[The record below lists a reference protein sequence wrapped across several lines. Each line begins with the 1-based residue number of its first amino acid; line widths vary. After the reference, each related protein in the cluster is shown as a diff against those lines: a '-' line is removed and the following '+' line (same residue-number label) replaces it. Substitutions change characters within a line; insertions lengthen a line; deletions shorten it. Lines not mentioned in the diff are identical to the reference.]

1 MSEEK
6 SQFTGLILVSG
17 IDSPGITK
25 ALFDTLAPFAV
36 TILDIEQVVIRERLI
51 LTVLISLNPDH
62 AESIE
67 EDLNAC
73 AENLKVDIATSF
85 SEQGASSIAAKVGLV
100 HVVALGNP
108 LKPSAI
114 AAVAL
119 GISLQGGNIERIHRT
134 ASYPITAIEFTVSGV
149 DSIALSRQ
157 LARTSNEQSIDI
169 AVSPGGLMR
178 WAKKLVILDV
188 DSTLIQQE
196 VIELLAAHAGVQPQ
210 VKEITDRAMRG
221 ELDFAESLHARVAL
235 LKGLPNSVLE
245 EVRNEISLT
254 PGAKTLVD
262 TLHKLGHSVAVVSGG
277 FIQVIEPLVKQLGI
291 QHYRANSLE
300 VSDGKLTGLVSG
312 TVIDRAGKA
321 QALRDFAALENIDL
335 EQTIAIGD
343 GANDLDMIAI
353 AGMGIAFNA
362 KPAVRAAA
370 DSSVSAPYLD
380 SVLYL
385 LGISREDIESAGA
398 IRK

>member
-1 MSEEK
+1 
-6 SQFTGLILVSG
+6 
-17 IDSPGITK
+17 
-25 ALFDTLAPFAV
+25 
-36 TILDIEQVVIRERLI
+36 
-51 LTVLISLNPDH
+51 
-62 AESIE
+62 
-67 EDLNAC
+67 
-73 AENLKVDIATSF
+73 
-85 SEQGASSIAAKVGLV
+85 
-100 HVVALGNP
+100 
-108 LKPSAI
+108 
-114 AAVAL
+114 
-119 GISLQGGNIERIHRT
+119 
-134 ASYPITAIEFTVSGV
+134 
-149 DSIALSRQ
+149 
-157 LARTSNEQSIDI
+157 
-169 AVSPGGLMR
+169 
-178 WAKKLVILDV
+178 
-188 DSTLIQQE
+188 
-196 VIELLAAHAGVQPQ
+196 

-221 ELDFAESLHARVAL
+221 ELDFAQSLHARVAL
-235 LKGLPNSVLE
+235 LKGLPSSVLE

-277 FIQVIEPLVKQLGI
+277 FLEVIEPLVKQLGI

-300 VSDGKLTGLVSG
+300 VSNGKLTGLVSG

-321 QALRDFAALENIDL
+321 QALRDFAAQENIDL

-398 IRK
+398 KRK